1 MLLFRAPQITDQYFA
16 GVQADPTGTG
26 NHFPATIANRRA
38 ASRSKNKTNTAEA
51 RLLIILSMLNYIE
64 NIMKYCLIFTF
75 ACGLLFAQVPPTTDV
90 PDDAVVAKVD
100 GMPVTA
106 GEIRK
111 SLMIMPKEFVQ
122 LFNQN
127 PKYAVQQLFMLRYL
141 ADEAERTK
149 LGDESPIKEQLQF
162 LRANAMASAMV
173 SHEHNF
179 YKVTDDM
186 VKEFYER
193 NQTRYQQAKIK
204 VIYVAFKPT
213 APLVGVVPQNQSL
226 EDVARSLSEAAVS
239 KIQRSE
245 ADARKLAEDL
255 VKQIRG
261 GADFSKLVAEYSE
274 DPASKAAGGDFGVVN
289 TNSSYSDDVK
299 KAVLALNEGEV
310 TDPLRQASAFYI
322 IRVEKK
328 TNQPMDEL
336 RGAIG
341 DEIRQNHLND
351 WLSSVGKKF
360 EPQVENVQFFTQT
373 KMPVPGAPAAP
384 APPAK

>member
-1 MLLFRAPQITDQYFA
+1 ML
-16 GVQADPTGTG
+16 
-26 NHFPATIANRRA
+26 
-38 ASRSKNKTNTAEA
+38 KNT
-51 RLLIILSMLNYIE
+51 
-64 NIMKYCLIFTF
+64 MKYCLILSL
-75 ACGLLFAQVPPTTDV
+75 ACGLSFTSVSAQGPPQTDV

-106 GEIRK
+106 GEVRK

-127 PKYAVQQLFMLRYL
+127 PKYAVQQLYMLRFL

-149 LGDESPIKEQLQF
+149 LGDESPMKEQLAF

-186 VKEFYER
+186 IKEFYDR
-193 NQTRYQQAKIK
+193 NQARYQQAKIK
-204 VIYVAFKPT
+204 VIYISFKPT
-213 APLVGVVPQNQSL
+213 APVVGTVPQTQSL
-226 EDVARSLSEAAVS
+226 EEIARSLSEGATA
-239 KIQRSE
+239 KTQRSE
-245 ADARKLAEDL
+245 ADALKLAQDL

-261 GADFSKLVAEYSE
+261 GADFAKLVTEHSE

-289 TNSSYSDDVK
+289 TNSAYSPEVK
-299 KAVLALNEGEV
+299 KAVLALNEGEI
-310 TDPLRQASAFYI
+310 TDPLRQPNAFYI

-328 TNQPMDEL
+328 TTQPMDEL

-341 DEIRQNHLND
+341 DELRQSHLNE
-351 WLSSVGKKF
+351 WLGSVGKKF

-373 KMPVPGAPAAP
+373 KIPVPGAPAAP
-384 APPAK
+384 PPPVPPVKK

>member
-1 MLLFRAPQITDQYFA
+1 MI
-16 GVQADPTGTG
+16 
-26 NHFPATIANRRA
+26 
-38 ASRSKNKTNTAEA
+38 KNT
-51 RLLIILSMLNYIE
+51 
-64 NIMKYCLIFTF
+64 MKYCLILSFF
-75 ACGLLFAQVPPTTDV
+75 CGLSFTNVFAQTPPQTDV

-127 PKYAVQQLFMLRYL
+127 PKYAVQQLYMLRYL
-141 ADEAERTK
+141 SDEAERTK
-149 LGDESPIKEQLQF
+149 LGDESPMKEQLAF

-179 YKVTDDM
+179 FKITDQM
-186 VKEFYER
+186 VKDFYDH
-193 NQTRYQQAKIK
+193 NLARYQQAKIK
-204 VIYVAFKPT
+204 VIYIAFKPS
-213 APLVGVVPQNQSL
+213 APVVGAVPQNQSI
-226 EDVARSLSEAAVS
+226 EDIARSLSEGAAS
-239 KIQRSE
+239 KTQRSE
-245 ADARKLAEDL
+245 ADALKLSEDL

-261 GADFSKLVAEYSE
+261 GADFGKLVAEHSE
-274 DPASKAAGGDFGVVN
+274 DPASKAAGGDFGMVN
-289 TNSSYSDDVK
+289 TNSSYSADVK

-328 TNQPMDEL
+328 TTQPMDEL

-341 DEIRQNHLND
+341 DELRQSHLNE

-360 EPQVENVQFFTQT
+360 DPQVENVQFFTQT
-373 KMPVPGAPAAP
+373 KIPVPGAPAVA
-384 APPAK
+384 APPAAPAK

>member
-1 MLLFRAPQITDQYFA
+1 
-16 GVQADPTGTG
+16 
-26 NHFPATIANRRA
+26 
-38 ASRSKNKTNTAEA
+38 
-51 RLLIILSMLNYIE
+51 
-64 NIMKYCLIFTF
+64 MKYCLILSF
-75 ACGLLFAQVPPTTDV
+75 ACGLLFAQAPPTPQNEV

-111 SLMIMPKEFVQ
+111 SMLIMPKEFVQ

-141 ADEAERTK
+141 SQEAERTK
-149 LGDESPIKEQLQF
+149 LGEESPMKEQLAF

-179 YKVTDDM
+179 YPVTDKM
-186 VKEFYER
+186 IKEFYER
-193 NQTRYQQAKIK
+193 NQMRYQQAKIK
-204 VIYVAFKPT
+204 VIYIAFKPT
-213 APLVGVVPQNQSL
+213 ASVVGAVPQNQTI
-226 EDVARSLSEAAVS
+226 EDVARSLSEGAVS
-239 KIQRSE
+239 KTQRTE
-245 ADARKLAEDL
+245 ADALKLSEDL

-261 GADFSKLVAEYSE
+261 GADFGKLVTEYSE

-289 TNSSYSDDVK
+289 TNSSYSADVK
-299 KAVLALNEGEV
+299 KAVLALKEGEV

-322 IRVEKK
+322 IRVEQK
-328 TNQPMDEL
+328 TTQPVDEL

-341 DEIRQNHLND
+341 DEIRQAHLNE

-360 EPQVENVQFFTQT
+360 EPEVENVQFFTQT
-373 KMPVPGAPAAP
+373 KMPVPGAPSAP

>member
-1 MLLFRAPQITDQYFA
+1 MLDL
-16 GVQADPTGTG
+16 V
-26 NHFPATIANRRA
+26 
-38 ASRSKNKTNTAEA
+38 
-51 RLLIILSMLNYIE
+51 E
-64 NIMKYCLIFTF
+64 NIMKYCLILSF
-75 ACGLLFAQVPPTTDV
+75 ACGLLLAQVPAKNEV

-111 SLMIMPKEFVQ
+111 SLMVMPPDFVK

-141 ADEAERTK
+141 AAEAERSK
-149 LGDESPIKEQLQF
+149 LGDESPLKDQLAF

-179 YKVTDDM
+179 YTVDNKM
-186 VKEFYER
+186 IKEFYER

-204 VIYVAFKPT
+204 VIYIAFKPSAAVAGT
-213 APLVGVVPQNQSL
+213 VPQNQSL
-226 EDVARSLSEAAVS
+226 EDVARALSEGAVS
-239 KIQRSE
+239 KTQRTEVEALKLSE
-245 ADARKLAEDL
+245 GL

-261 GADFSKLVAEYSE
+261 GADFAKLVAQYSE
-274 DPASKAAGGDFGVVN
+274 DPASKAADGDFGVVN
-289 TNSSYSDDVK
+289 TNSSYSDEIK

-310 TDPLRQASAFYI
+310 TDPLRQSKAFYI

-328 TNQPMDEL
+328 TTQSMDEL

-341 DEIRQNHLND
+341 DELRQAHLND
-351 WLSSVGKKF
+351 WLSSVSKKF
-360 EPQVENVQFFTQT
+360 EPEVQNVQFFTQT
-373 KMPVPGAPAAP
+373 DVRVPAAP
-384 APPAK
+384 VSSAK

>member
-1 MLLFRAPQITDQYFA
+1 
-16 GVQADPTGTG
+16 
-26 NHFPATIANRRA
+26 
-38 ASRSKNKTNTAEA
+38 
-51 RLLIILSMLNYIE
+51 MLNLIQ
-64 NIMKYCLIFTF
+64 NTMKYCLILSF
-75 ACGLLFAQVPPTTDV
+75 ACGLSFTNVLAQAPPQTDV
-90 PDDAVVAKVD
+90 PDNAVVAKVD

-106 GEIRK
+106 GEIRN

-141 ADEAERTK
+141 SEEAERTK
-149 LGDESPIKEQLQF
+149 LGDESPMKEQLAF

-179 YKVTDDM
+179 YKVTDQM
-186 VKEFYER
+186 IKEFYDR
-193 NQTRYQQAKIK
+193 NQARYQQAKIK
-204 VIYVAFKPT
+204 VIYISFKPT
-213 APLVGVVPQNQSL
+213 APVVGAVPQTQSL
-226 EDVARSLSEAAVS
+226 EDIARSLSEGAAS
-239 KIQRSE
+239 KTQRSE
-245 ADARKLAEDL
+245 AEARKLAEDL

-261 GADFSKLVAEYSE
+261 GADFAKLVAEHSE

-289 TNSSYSDDVK
+289 TNSSYSADVK

-310 TDPLRQASAFYI
+310 TDPLRQANAFYI
-322 IRVEKK
+322 IRVEQK
-328 TNQPMDEL
+328 TTQPMDEL

-341 DEIRQNHLND
+341 DELRQSHLNE

-360 EPQVENVQFFTQT
+360 EPQVENVPFFTQT
-373 KMPVPGAPAAP
+373 KLPVPGAPAAP

>member
-1 MLLFRAPQITDQYFA
+1 
-16 GVQADPTGTG
+16 
-26 NHFPATIANRRA
+26 
-38 ASRSKNKTNTAEA
+38 
-51 RLLIILSMLNYIE
+51 MLNYIE
-64 NIMKYCLIFTF
+64 NIMKYCLILSF
-75 ACGLLFAQVPPTTDV
+75 ACGLLSPHAAAQAPPQTDV

-111 SLMIMPKEFVQ
+111 SLLIMPKEFVQ

-141 ADEAERTK
+141 AEEGERTK
-149 LGDESPIKEQLQF
+149 LGDESPMKEQLAF
-162 LRANAMASAMV
+162 LRANALASAMV

-179 YKVTDDM
+179 YKITDQM
-186 VKEFYER
+186 IKEFYDR
-193 NQTRYQQAKIK
+193 NQARYQQAKIK
-204 VIYVAFKPT
+204 VIYIAFKPS
-213 APLVGVVPQNQSL
+213 APIVGAVPQNQSL
-226 EDVARSLSEAAVS
+226 EDIARSLSEGAVS
-239 KIQRSE
+239 KTQRTE

-261 GADFSKLVAEYSE
+261 GADFAKLVAEHSE

-289 TNSSYSDDVK
+289 TNSAYSADVK
-299 KAVLALNEGEV
+299 KTVLALNEGEV
-310 TDPLRQASAFYI
+310 TDPLRQANAFYI

-328 TNQPMDEL
+328 TTQPMDEL

-341 DEIRQNHLND
+341 DELRQSHLNE
-351 WLSSVGKKF
+351 WLGSVGKRF

-373 KMPVPGAPAAP
+373 KVPVPGAPAAL
-384 APPAK
+384 APSTK

>member
-1 MLLFRAPQITDQYFA
+1 
-16 GVQADPTGTG
+16 
-26 NHFPATIANRRA
+26 
-38 ASRSKNKTNTAEA
+38 
-51 RLLIILSMLNYIE
+51 
-64 NIMKYCLIFTF
+64 MKYCLILSF
-75 ACGLLFAQVPPTTDV
+75 ACGLLFAQAPPTPQNDV

-111 SLMIMPKEFVQ
+111 SMLIMPKEFVQ

-141 ADEAERTK
+141 SQEAERTK
-149 LGDESPIKEQLQF
+149 LGEESPMKEQLAF

-179 YKVTDDM
+179 YPVTDKM
-186 VKEFYER
+186 IKEFYER
-193 NQTRYQQAKIK
+193 NQMRYQQAKIK
-204 VIYVAFKPT
+204 VIYIAFKPT
-213 APLVGVVPQNQSL
+213 APVVGAVPQNQTI
-226 EDVARSLSEAAVS
+226 EDVARSLSEGAVS
-239 KIQRSE
+239 KTQRTE
-245 ADARKLAEDL
+245 ADALKLSEDL

-261 GADFSKLVAEYSE
+261 GADFAKLVAQYSE

-289 TNSSYSDDVK
+289 TNSSYSADVK
-299 KAVLALNEGEV
+299 KAVLALKEGEV

-322 IRVEKK
+322 IRVEQK
-328 TNQPMDEL
+328 TTQPVDEL

-341 DEIRQNHLND
+341 DEIRQAHLNE

-360 EPQVENVQFFTQT
+360 EPEVENVQFFTQT
-373 KMPVPGAPAAP
+373 KMPVPGAPSAP

>member
-1 MLLFRAPQITDQYFA
+1 MI
-16 GVQADPTGTG
+16 
-26 NHFPATIANRRA
+26 
-38 ASRSKNKTNTAEA
+38 K
-51 RLLIILSMLNYIE
+51 
-64 NIMKYCLIFTF
+64 NIMKYCVILSF
-75 ACGLLFAQVPPTTDV
+75 ACGLLSAQALPQTDV

-111 SLMIMPKEFVQ
+111 DLLVMPKEFQQ
-122 LFNQN
+122 LYSQN

-149 LGDESPIKEQLQF
+149 LGDESPMKEQLAF

-179 YKVTDDM
+179 YKVTDAM
-186 VKEFYER
+186 VKDFYDR
-193 NQTRYQQAKIK
+193 NQARYQQAKIK
-204 VIYVAFKPT
+204 VIYIAFKP
-213 APLVGVVPQNQSL
+213 AAAMAGAVPQNQSL
-226 EDVARSLSEAAVS
+226 EDIARSLSEGTTA
-239 KIQRSE
+239 KTQRTE

-261 GADFSKLVAEYSE
+261 GADFAKLVAERSE

-289 TNSSYSDDVK
+289 TNSAYSADIK

-310 TDPLRQASAFYI
+310 TDPLRQSNAFYI
-322 IRVEKK
+322 IRVDKK
-328 TNQPMDEL
+328 TSQPMDEL

-341 DEIRQNHLND
+341 DEIRQNHLNE
-351 WLSSVGKKF
+351 WLTSVGKKF
-360 EPQVENVQFFTQT
+360 EPAVENVQFFTQGKLPPT
-373 KMPVPGAPAAP
+373 PAAP